1 LTNEGKL
8 LNIEEEDDNLKDD
21 IVVPFKPK
29 LITGG
34 GTPPTS
40 DNWLGKLK
48 IGANFLCRE
57 RADKGKIDLNEY
69 VVIATRDKAYFLA
82 LRLPRKATVDDD
94 EVLIWVDPFRFSQ
107 GMELIDTLFEG
118 QDE

>member
-8 LNIEEEDDNLKDD
+8 LNLEEEDDILNEN

-69 VVIATRDKAYFLA
+69 VVIATREKAYFLA

-94 EVLIWVDPFRFSQ
+94 EVLIWVDPYRFSQ
-107 GMELIDTLFEG
+107 GMEPIDILFEG
-118 QDE
+118 SDE